1 MLRRAA
7 ALATLALLIGCSA
20 ARGTVVDHTPDVW
33 HSWCGEGPALRE
45 RFDFVLEARGFLLSA
60 TGFLVLAPQEQTINA
75 VLLNPLGIK
84 LITLRIT
91 PDEVRSLQDS
101 SPLPPRLTEQ
111 IGLALRRA
119 LLLAWPCLINGP
131 TDEDASRRALSSGVR
146 LQCTPAQKQVFANE
160 GGAGWSAQARWVDA
174 LHVRQPQEITVRD
187 ERSGFTLKL
196 VRTEAY
202 DEH

>member
-7 ALATLALLIGCSA
+7 ALAALALMIGCSA

-75 VLLNPLGIK
+75 VLLNPMGIK

-101 SPLPPRLTEQ
+101 SPLPARLTEQ

-119 LLLAWPCLINGP
+119 LLLAWPCLVNGP
-131 TDEDASRRALSSGVR
+131 TDEDAFRRALSSGVR
-146 LQCTPAQKQVFANE
+146 LQCGPEQKQVSAHG
-160 GGAGWSAQARWVDA
+160 GGADWSAQAWRTDLRVD
-174 LHVRQPQEITVRD
+174 QPPREIVVRD